1 MSSSALS
8 GSDAKSMEFLSK
20 ILENIASLPYNPS
33 PDAIPPQERNIHGMI
48 YDMSP
53 SRLSDEERSV
63 QMLTAFHKINFPRR

>member
-1 MSSSALS
+1 MSPSALS
-8 GSDAKSMEFLSK
+8 DSDAKSMEFLSK
-20 ILENIASLPYNPS
+20 ILENIASPPYSPS
-33 PDAIPPQERNIHGMI
+33 PDAVPPQERNIHGMI